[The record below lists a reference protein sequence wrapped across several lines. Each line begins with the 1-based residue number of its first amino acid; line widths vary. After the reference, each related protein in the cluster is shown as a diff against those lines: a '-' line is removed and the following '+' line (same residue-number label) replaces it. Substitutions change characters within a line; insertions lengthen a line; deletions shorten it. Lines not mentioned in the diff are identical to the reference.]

1 MSREGERSL
10 VEEWLEA
17 GDGGDLDRFDE
28 LLHSNVVVHAPAGLS
43 TRGVEA
49 EKDVWRAALA
59 AIPGLRHDVQEV
71 VAQGSTT
78 MARVIVTGTFEHAL
92 GDLPPTGRPFRIDQ
106 AVIAHVEGG
115 MIVEAWEIASLLPLV
130 DRGAAASSER
140 NTADQ

>member
-1 MSREGERSL
+1 L

-17 GDGGDLDRFDE
+17 GDRGDLGRFDE
-28 LLHSNVVVHAPAGLS
+28 LLHPNVVVHAPAGLS

-49 EKDVWRAALA
+49 EKEVWRAALA

-78 MARVIVTGTFEHAL
+78 MARVVVTGTFEHAL

-106 AVIAHVEGG
+106 AVIGHVEDGR
-115 MIVEAWEIASLLPLV
+115 IVEAWEIASLLPLL
-130 DRGAAASSER
+130 DRGAEAPSER
-140 NTADQ
+140 NAAEH

>member
-49 EKDVWRAALA
+49 E
-59 AIPGLRHDVQEV
+59 
-71 VAQGSTT
+71 
-78 MARVIVTGTFEHAL
+78 
-92 GDLPPTGRPFRIDQ
+92 
-106 AVIAHVEGG
+106 
-115 MIVEAWEIASLLPLV
+115 
-130 DRGAAASSER
+130 
-140 NTADQ
+140 